1 MSPPATDNEVGATSH
16 GCTGICWCQE
26 QRHHGPHCQIIQV
39 IADED
44 SKNEFAD
51 LFVGLYP
58 RMMLHAWMLRLPLP
72 ATRARPHQP
81 PICIASF
88 DPFPAAGGAAGRAA
102 WARRGAGAEAAPAV
116 RAVAEVEP

>member
-1 MSPPATDNEVGATSH
+1 MVGDVAY
-16 GCTGICWCQE
+16 TGD
-26 QRHHGPHCQIIQV
+26 
-39 IADED
+39 A
-44 SKNEFAD
+44 SS
-51 LFVGLYP
+51 P

-72 ATRARPHQP
+72 ATRARLQQP